1 MSTTSALDLLE
12 RADLLTR
19 ELRSAVD
26 ATTVAQW
33 ETFDTTV
40 HRLLLELVGIGYR
53 YVRYDDPVGRA
64 LRKAIE
70 SYPVPLR
77 PPAGE
82 QLTIAGASRYL
93 DTSAAAV
100 ARKVRRG
107 QLHSVPVD
115 GIDLIDTQ
123 ELDQRPDIRPADP
136 TDAHPMAKLSC
147 TLGAMADMVRH
158 ARDAGVDVL
167 AEDGE
172 VAGVALHVLSLTA
185 VTARYAIQTGD
196 LVDAVRPVL
205 VGSYAQRVMGTLRD
219 VAVHPVSLGQLTSV
233 AVAAKPKTSNER
245 LEAAIYNWSAAA
257 KREVGRPIPSASA
270 LRQIADRGAHL
281 SEVRAQLEV
290 DANGEAAIQFRRSAT
305 ALARATKAWGS
316 LTSLTRPDYEFVA
329 ASHEL
334 NAALKSLQGQIV
346 DRSPSVNR
354 AAVVVHL
361 DRGIAAVD
369 GFMSLTRSHP
379 NRLLAA
385 GILRGPARGLKPTAE
400 RLRDRAQ
407 GNFIPATLADVPE
420 LQAKWRAAGESLSRA
435 RVLAAEVAP
444 ALQL

>member
-1 MSTTSALDLLE
+1 MSTTSGLELFE

-19 ELRSAVD
+19 ELRRTVD
-26 ATTVAQW
+26 VTTVAQW

-53 YVRYDDPVGRA
+53 YVRFDDPVGRA
-64 LRKAIE
+64 LREAIE

-107 QLHSVPVD
+107 QLHSVQVD

-136 TDAHPMAKLSC
+136 TDGHPVAKLSS

-158 ARDAGVDVL
+158 ARDAGIDVM
-167 AEDGE
+167 AKDGE
-172 VAGVALHVLSLTA
+172 VAGAILRVLSFTA

-205 VGSYAQRVMGTLRD
+205 VGSYAERVMDTLRG
-219 VAVHPVSLGQLTSV
+219 VALHPVSLGQLTSV
-233 AVAAKPKTSNER
+233 SVAAEPKTPNDR
-245 LEAAIYNWSAAA
+245 LEAAIYNWSVAA

-270 LRQIADRGAHL
+270 LRQIADRGAHM

-290 DANGEAAIQFRRSAT
+290 DVDGEMATQFRRST
-305 ALARATKAWGS
+305 EALAAAAKAWGS
-316 LTSLTRPDYEFVA
+316 LTTLTRPDHEFVT

-334 NAALKSLQGQIV
+334 NATLKSLEGQLV
-346 DRSPSVNR
+346 ARSPSVNR
-354 AAVVVHL
+354 AMAVAQL
-361 DRGIAAVD
+361 DRGIEAVD

-379 NRLLAA
+379 DRLLAA
-385 GILRGPARGLKPTAE
+385 GILRGPARGMNPTAE
-400 RLRDRAQ
+400 RLRDRQ
-407 GNFIPATLADVPE
+407 RGNYVPATLADVPE
-420 LQAKWRAAGESLSRA
+420 LQAKWRAAGESLSHTRT
-435 RVLAAEVAP
+435 VLVSPTP
-444 ALQL
+444 AMHL

>member
-1 MSTTSALDLLE
+1 MSTTSALELLE

-19 ELRSAVD
+19 ELRRTVD
-26 ATTVAQW
+26 VTTVAQW

-107 QLHSVPVD
+107 QLHSIRVD
-115 GIDLIDTQ
+115 GIDIIDTQ

-158 ARDAGVDVL
+158 ARDAGIGVL
-167 AEDGE
+167 NEDGE
-172 VAGVALHVLSLTA
+172 VAGAALHVLSLTA
-185 VTARYAIQTGD
+185 VTARYTIQTGD
-196 LVDAVRPVL
+196 LADAVRPVL
-205 VGSYAQRVMGTLRD
+205 VGSYAKRVLGILRD
-219 VAVHPVSLGQLTSV
+219 VAVQPVSLGQLTSV
-233 AVAAKPKTSNER
+233 SVPATPKTPSDR
-245 LEAAIYNWSAAA
+245 LEAAIHNWSAAA
-257 KREVGRPIPSASA
+257 KREVARPIPSASS

-290 DANGEAAIQFRRSAT
+290 DVDGETAVQFRRSAE
-305 ALARATKAWGS
+305 ALGRAAKAWGS
-316 LTSLTRPDYEFVA
+316 LTSLSRPDLGFVA

-334 NAALKSLQGQIV
+334 NAALKTLQGQIV
-346 DRSPSVNR
+346 AGSPSIDR
-354 AAVVVHL
+354 ATAMVDL
-361 DRGIAAVD
+361 DRGLATVD

-379 NRLLAA
+379 NRMLAA
-385 GILRGPARGLKPTAE
+385 GILRGPARGLNPTAE

-407 GNFIPATLADVPE
+407 GNYIPATLADVPE
-420 LQAKWRAAGESLSRA
+420 LQAKWRAAGESLSRGRA
-435 RVLAAEVAP
+435 LTAEASP
-444 ALQL
+444 AMQL

>member
-1 MSTTSALDLLE
+1 MSTTSALELLE

-19 ELRSAVD
+19 ELRRTVD
-26 ATTVAQW
+26 VTTVAQW

-107 QLHSVPVD
+107 QLHSVQVD

-136 TDAHPMAKLSC
+136 TDGHPVAKLSC

-158 ARDAGVDVL
+158 ARDAGMDVL

-172 VAGVALHVLSLTA
+172 VAGAALRVLSLTA
-185 VTARYAIQTGD
+185 VTARYAIRTGD

-205 VGSYAQRVMGTLRD
+205 VGSYAERVMDTLRG
-219 VAVHPVSLGQLTSV
+219 VALHPVSLGQLTSV
-233 AVAAKPKTSNER
+233 AVAANPKTPNDR

-270 LRQIADRGAHL
+270 LRQIADRGAHM

-290 DANGEAAIQFRRSAT
+290 DVDGEAAAQFRRSAE
-305 ALARATKAWGS
+305 ALARA
-316 LTSLTRPDYEFVA
+316 
-329 ASHEL
+329 
-334 NAALKSLQGQIV
+334 
-346 DRSPSVNR
+346 
-354 AAVVVHL
+354 
-361 DRGIAAVD
+361 
-369 GFMSLTRSHP
+369 
-379 NRLLAA
+379 
-385 GILRGPARGLKPTAE
+385 
-400 RLRDRAQ
+400 AQ
-407 GNFIPATLADVPE
+407 GLGKSDEPHST
-420 LQAKWRAAGESLSRA
+420 
-435 RVLAAEVAP
+435 
-444 ALQL
+444 